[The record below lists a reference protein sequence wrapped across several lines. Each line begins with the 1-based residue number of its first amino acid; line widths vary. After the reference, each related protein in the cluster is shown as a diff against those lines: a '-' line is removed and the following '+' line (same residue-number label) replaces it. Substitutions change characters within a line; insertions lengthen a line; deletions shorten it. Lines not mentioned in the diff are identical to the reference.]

1 MEDFKED
8 LRVIRTRRL
17 LCNALFT
24 LLETEPFEK
33 ISVMDIC
40 KEAMVHRAT
49 FYNHFSDKEELL
61 EYAID
66 EIKENLFAATV
77 GKESYTSSKAMY
89 MSLISSVTE
98 FVEQNKPKILLIINK
113 NSYEKVYELL
123 LTTVKRS
130 IAYLTNKNKYKED
143 YALPLNVVI
152 DFISGGIT
160 SVGLSWLQSK
170 NPCSKE
176 KLIEYFNTILD
187 KMILVKK

>member
-1 MEDFKED
+1 MEEFKED
-8 LRVIRTRRL
+8 LRIVRTRKL
-17 LCNALFT
+17 LCNALFS

-33 ISVMDIC
+33 ISVMGIC

-77 GKESYTSSKAMY
+77 EKESYTSSKEMY
-89 MSLISSVTE
+89 MSLTSTVVE

-130 IAYLTNKNKYKED
+130 IAYLTSKNKYKED
-143 YALPLNVVI
+143 YALPLNVLI

-160 SVGLSWLQSK
+160 SVGLSWLQAK

-176 KLIEYFNTILD
+176 ELIEYFNIILD
-187 KMILVKK
+187 KRIFVK